1 MKIER
6 GSLRYNFIM
15 NTLLQGSAWLIP
27 FAIRPY
33 VSRILL
39 PDGMGHVGFAIS
51 QLYYFI
57 LIATLG
63 IPTYGIRECARVRE
77 DPEVLRRTVREILCI
92 NLVMGAVAYA
102 LYFGYVFG
110 FAGAEY
116 RTLLLVISPAILLN
130 VINVD
135 WFYKGLE
142 DFRSIA
148 FRNVVVRLC
157 AAIAI
162 LLMVK
167 GANQRPLY
175 GFLSILSSYG
185 AGLWNLLG
193 VSRTMKR
200 VRAEA
205 AARKA
210 AAAEEAEGKGLKV
223 SASQEKR
230 AAARKRKAAEAGA
243 KRHLRPI
250 MVFLGMSIATAIYTQ
265 LDVVML
271 GFMQNDNVVGI
282 YDAAAAVKIILVAAV
297 TALGA
302 VLLPRV
308 SALLSAGKRGEFL
321 RLSRKAILYVAA
333 FGLALMVGT
342 ILCRN
347 GIILVMSGREFT
359 AAGEV
364 LLLLAMTI
372 PLIGYTNIVGMQMLV
387 PLGREKA
394 VLASEIAGAV
404 TDFVL
409 NLILIPGYGAAGAA
423 LATVLAE
430 CVVALWQTFC
440 CRAEIKEAFA
450 AKKTA

>member
-1 MKIER
+1 MNLKR

-77 DPEVLRRTVREILCI
+77 DPETLRRTVREILCI

-110 FAGAEY
+110 VAGAEY

-142 DFRSIA
+142 DFRTIA

-193 VSRTMKR
+193 ATRTLKR
-200 VRAEA
+200 VQEEA
-205 AARKA
+205 AAREA
-210 AAAEEAEGKGLKV
+210 AAAEKGSVQKA

-230 AAARKRKAAEAGA
+230 AAARKRKAQEAGV

-250 MVFLGMSIATAIYTQ
+250 LVFLGMSIATAIYTQ

-271 GFMQNDNVVGI
+271 GFLQNDIVVGI
-282 YDAAAAVKIILVAAV
+282 YDAAAAVKVLLVAAV

-308 SALLSAGKRGEFL
+308 SALLSKGQRSEFL

-333 FGLALMVGT
+333 FGLVLMAGT

-347 GIILVMSGREFT
+347 GIILVMSGRDFA

-440 CRAEIKEAFA
+440 CRGELKEAFA
-450 AKKTA
+450 AGKSA